1 MGKLRQPSE
10 PKESLDAMNQP
21 PQVGIIDYQMG
32 NLRSV
37 SKGIERAGG
46 IPVVCE
52 SYRDLESSTH
62 IVLPGV
68 GAFRDAIHE
77 LRRRD
82 WVPFIQDW
90 IQADRP
96 FLGICLGLQLLLD
109 VSFEGGEHQG
119 LGIIPG
125 QVIKFHFD
133 PLAHGPLKVP
143 HMGWNQVASQRVWDP
158 MLRGLGPLPY
168 FYFVHSYYAVPK
180 ASDSVWLTSTYGI
193 DFCAA
198 VQVGNLFATQFHPE
212 KSQSNGIALLRNF
225 LDAPFDPSDPRHS
238 SPSALQE
245 TNKS

>member
-1 MGKLRQPSE
+1 
-10 PKESLDAMNQP
+10 MNQP

-52 SYRDLESSTH
+52 NYRDLESSTH

-133 PLAHGPLKVP
+133 PLVHGPLKVP
-143 HMGWNQVASQRVWDP
+143 H
-158 MLRGLGPLPY
+158 
-168 FYFVHSYYAVPK
+168 
-180 ASDSVWLTSTYGI
+180 
-193 DFCAA
+193 
-198 VQVGNLFATQFHPE
+198 
-212 KSQSNGIALLRNF
+212 
-225 LDAPFDPSDPRHS
+225 
-238 SPSALQE
+238 
-245 TNKS
+245 